1 MAGHFAS
8 VRALGVVRSGDTF
21 DQIYDA
27 TYVHCTVLDD
37 SGRRK
42 KVLVVCCCAAIHRNS

>member
-27 TYVHCTVLDD
+27 TYVLGGSLK
-37 SGRRK
+37 SGDPH
-42 KVLVVCCCAAIHRNS
+42 IW